1 MRFLLNGKPDGQ
13 QSSHKENRNPEPGD
27 ELVDR
32 HCMFTLLSSG
42 QTDRRCSW
50 ADRVKSAAY

>member
-13 QSSHKENRNPEPGD
+13 QSSYKENRNPEPAD

-32 HCMFTLLSSG
+32 RCMFTLLSAG
-42 QTDRRCSW
+42 
-50 ADRVKSAAY
+50 